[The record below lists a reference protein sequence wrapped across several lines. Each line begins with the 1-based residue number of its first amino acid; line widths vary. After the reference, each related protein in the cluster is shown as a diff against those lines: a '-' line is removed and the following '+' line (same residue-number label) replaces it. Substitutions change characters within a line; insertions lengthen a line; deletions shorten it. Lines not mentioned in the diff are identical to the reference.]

1 MGFKRVQTGG
11 YRMEMTKWEA
21 LKLLKL
27 VNKELNDRLEIEMDI
42 IFADER
48 INEMKR
54 YTTFLLQ
61 KEEL

>member
-1 MGFKRVQTGG
+1 
-11 YRMEMTKWEA
+11 MTKWEA